1 MHFDKDIND
10 MTVIS
15 SGWNNVLKFSTLK
28 LKGIDVKKKKNLAFE
43 L

>member
-1 MHFDKDIND
+1 
-10 MTVIS
+10 MTVVS

-28 LKGIDVKKKKNLAFE
+28 LKGIDVKKKNLAFE